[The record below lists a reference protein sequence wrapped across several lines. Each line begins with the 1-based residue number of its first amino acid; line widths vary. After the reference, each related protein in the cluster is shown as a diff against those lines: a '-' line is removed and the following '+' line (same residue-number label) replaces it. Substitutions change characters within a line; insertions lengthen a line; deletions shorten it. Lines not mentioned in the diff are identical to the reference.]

1 MQDQTPYTPKNKV
14 RIVTAASLFD
24 GHDAAINIMRR
35 IIQSTGCEVI
45 HLGHDRSVD
54 EVVNTAI
61 QEDAS
66 AIAMTS
72 YQGGHN
78 EYFKYMHDLLEERGA
93 GHIKIFGG
101 GGGVILPSEI
111 AELQE
116 HGIERIY
123 SPDDGREMGLQGMIN
138 DLVKRCDV
146 AVPSF
151 ADAVENRE
159 PRVKKQEITP
169 ETVASDLKEKYI
181 PAIARLI
188 SLAEN
193 RHDDFTEL
201 FSSLREDVRR
211 TDGPPVL
218 GITGTGGSGKSSL
231 VDELIRRFLI
241 DFPEKNIGV
250 ISVDPS
256 KRKTGGA
263 LLGDRIRM
271 NAINNE
277 RVYMRS
283 LATRQSNLALS
294 KHVQE
299 AVDVLKAAEYD
310 LIILETSGIGQSD
323 TEILDHS
330 DVSLYVMTPEFG
342 AATQL
347 EKIDMLDFADVVAI
361 NKFDKRGALDAL
373 RDVKKQ
379 YQRNH
384 NLWEADPETL
394 PVYGTIASQFN
405 DPGMN
410 ALYEKLMGEITEKT
424 ESDFSSTNELNVEQS
439 EKIFVIPPARVRYLS
454 EIAENNRS
462 YDETAT
468 VQAEVAQKLYGI
480 YKTVLTVL
488 NVDPHFENLNARQDE
503 RSEALEARFL
513 TEKGLDE
520 EQIISS
526 LQKDGRGTDG
536 QDDTDGEFLNLLIAQ
551 FNKTL
556 KDLDPYNWEIITGW
570 SEKVNKYKQPIYE
583 FQVRDK
589 VIKIDTHTTSLSHQ
603 QIPKV
608 ALPKYS
614 AWGDILKWCLQENV
628 PGEFPYTAGLYPFK
642 RTGEDPTRMFAGEGG
657 PERTNKRFHYVSL
670 GMPAKRLSTAF
681 DSVTLYGNDPGLR
694 PDIYGKIGNAGVS
707 ICCLDDAKKLYSG
720 FDLSHPMTSVSM
732 TINGPAPMLLG
743 FFMNAAIDQNCEKF
757 IKENGLESRVE
768 EKLKEVYDD
777 KNVERPSYLNADGKK
792 IRPNFKRND
801 DGSFSAGEGW
811 DEALPEGNNGLG
823 LMLLGLTG
831 DQILDSKDY
840 ARIKAETLAQVRG
853 TVQADIL
860 KEDQA
865 QNTCIFSTE
874 FALRLM
880 GDVQEYFIEEKVRN
894 FYSVSISG
902 YHIAEAGANPITQLA
917 FTLANGFTYVEY
929 YLSRGMDI
937 NKFGPNLSFFFS
949 NGIDPEYS
957 VIGRVARKIWS
968 KALKHK
974 YGANSRAQMLK
985 YHIQT
990 SGRSLHAQEIDFNDI
1005 RTTLQALYAIYD
1017 NCNSLHTN
1025 AYDEAITTPTEE
1037 SVRRA
1042 MAIQLIINKELGLAK
1057 NENPIQGSFIIEEL
1071 TDLVEQAVLTE
1082 FDRIT
1087 ERGGVLGAMETMYQ
1101 RSKIQE
1107 ESMHYEMLKH
1117 TGEFPIIGVN
1127 TFLSSKGS
1135 PTVLPAEV
1143 IRATEEEKQAQ
1154 IATKDNLQDAFAK
1167 ASQEKLDAIQQ
1178 AAVQNDNI
1186 FEQLM
1191 EATKVC
1197 TLGQITEALF
1207 KVGGQ
1212 YRRNM

>member
-1 MQDQTPYTPKNKV
+1 MEQAQPYTPVNKV

-35 IIQSTGCEVI
+35 IIQATGVEVI
-45 HLGHDRSVD
+45 HLGHDRSVE

-61 QEDAS
+61 QEDAN

-78 EYFKYMHDLLEERGA
+78 EYFKYMYDLLKEKGA
-93 GHIKIFGG
+93 DHIKIFGG
-101 GGGVILPSEI
+101 GGGVILPTEI
-111 AELQE
+111 EEL
-116 HGIERIY
+116 HAYGIERIY
-123 SPDDGREMGLQGMIN
+123 SPDDGRAMGLQGMIN
-138 DLVKRCDV
+138 DLVKR
-146 AVPSF
+146 
-151 ADAVENRE
+151 ADFPVGDHLNG
-159 PRVKKQEITP
+159 EI
-169 ETVASDLKEKYI
+169 KELPTKN
-181 PAIARLI
+181 PKAIARII
-188 SLAEN
+188 SSAEN
-193 RHDDFTEL
+193 FPEAAKPTLDIIHQKN
-201 FSSLREDVRR
+201 
-211 TDGPPVL
+211 TDCKTPVL
-218 GITGTGGSGKSSL
+218 GITGTGGAGKSSL
-231 VDELIRRFLI
+231 VDELVRRFLI
-241 DFPEKNIGV
+241 DFPEKTIGL

-271 NAINNE
+271 NAINNP

-294 KHVQE
+294 KYVAE
-299 AVDVLKAAEYD
+299 AIQVLKAANYD

-347 EKIDMLDFADVVAI
+347 EKIDMLDFADLVAI
-361 NKFDKRGALDAL
+361 NKFDKRGALDAI

-384 NLWEADPETL
+384 NLWDQNPDDM
-394 PVYGTIASQFN
+394 PVIGTIASQFN

-410 ALYEKLMGEITEKT
+410 TLYKKIMDKVVERTGADLKSTFEITREM
-424 ESDFSSTNELNVEQS
+424 S
-439 EKIFVIPPARVRYLS
+439 EKIFVIPPHRTRYLS
-454 EIAENNRS
+454 EIAENNRA
-462 YDETAT
+462 YDAKANTQ
-468 VQAEVAQKLYGI
+468 VEVAQKLYAV
-480 YKTVLTVL
+480 YKTLETV
-488 NVDPHFENLNARQDE
+488 NKKVVAID
-503 RSEALEARFL
+503 RSGIDATSINRTEDNKVFLEL
-513 TEKGLDE
+513 L
-520 EQIISS
+520 
-526 LQKDGRGTDG
+526 LQ
-536 QDDTDGEFLNLLIAQ
+536 Q
-551 FNKTL
+551 FDKIRM
-556 KDLDPYNWEIITGW
+556 DLDPYNWEVILNW
-570 SEKVNKYKQPIYE
+570 KEKVSMYKNPVYS

-589 VIKIDTHTTSLSHQ
+589 EIKIQTHTESLSHS

-608 ALPKYS
+608 ALPKYQ
-614 AWGDILKWCLQENV
+614 AWGDILRWVLQENV
-628 PGEFPYTAGLYPFK
+628 PGEFPFTSGLYPFK
-642 RTGEDPTRMFAGEGG
+642 REGEDPTRMFAGEGG
-657 PERTNKRFHYVSL
+657 PERTNRRFHYVSL

-681 DSVTLYGNDPGLR
+681 DSVTLYGNDPDLR

-743 FFMNAAIDQNCEKF
+743 FFMNAAIDQNCEKY
-757 IKENGLESRVE
+757 IIENNLQVEIE
-768 EKLKEVYDD
+768 EKINEIYKR
-777 KNVERPSYLNADGKK
+777 KGIARPQYQ
-792 IRPNFKRND
+792 
-801 DGSFSAGEGW
+801 GE
-811 DEALPEGNNGLG
+811 LPQGNNGLG
-823 LMLLGLTG
+823 LMLLGVTG
-831 DQILDSKDY
+831 DQVLPADVY
-840 ARIKAETLAQVRG
+840 NEIKIKTLSQVRG

-880 GDVQEYFIEEKVRN
+880 GDVQEYFIQKNVRN

-929 YLSRGMDI
+929 YLSRGMNI
-937 NKFGPNLSFFFS
+937 NDFGPNLSFFFS
-949 NGIDPEYS
+949 NGIDPEYA
-957 VIGRVARKIWS
+957 VIGRVARKIWA
-968 KALKHK
+968 KALKNK
-974 YGANSRAQMLK
+974 YGANERAQMLK

-1071 TDLVEQAVLTE
+1071 TDLVEEAVLTE

-1107 ESMHYEMLKH
+1107 ESLYYETLKH

-1135 PTVLPAEV
+1135 PTVIPAEV
-1143 IRATEEEKQAQ
+1143 IRATEEEKQYQ
-1154 IATKDNLQDAFAK
+1154 IEMLEALHQFQAEKVTEQLAK
-1167 ASQEKLDAIQQ
+1167 IQEAAI
-1178 AAVQNDNI
+1178 NNRNI
-1186 FEQLM
+1186 FECIM
-1191 EATKVC
+1191 EAAKVC
-1197 TLGQITEALF
+1197 SLGQITSALF
-1207 KVGGQ
+1207 EVGGQ